1 MRGVRSSGSLRA
13 QPNSDVTQLE
23 RAMMIAKKYAEMLVI
38 GTSTSK
44 PNSIISFSNN
54 QIIDNALSLGVS
66 LDKSHSECIKS
77 ARLIKDVELQRTLTM
92 LKSSDHLVDKHEN
105 ASCLVV
111 SCASDLCEDSE
122 GDGDFMGGDDIDM
135 PPVINKDRKNHKK
148 VI

>member
-54 QIIDNALSLGVS
+54 QIIDNALSL
-66 LDKSHSECIKS
+66 
-77 ARLIKDVELQRTLTM
+77 
-92 LKSSDHLVDKHEN
+92 
-105 ASCLVV
+105 
-111 SCASDLCEDSE
+111 
-122 GDGDFMGGDDIDM
+122 
-135 PPVINKDRKNHKK
+135 
-148 VI
+148 